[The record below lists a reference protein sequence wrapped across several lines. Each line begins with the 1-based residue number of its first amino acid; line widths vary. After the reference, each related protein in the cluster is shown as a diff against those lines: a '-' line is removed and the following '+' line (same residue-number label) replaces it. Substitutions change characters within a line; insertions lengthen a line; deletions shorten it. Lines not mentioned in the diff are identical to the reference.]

1 MDGKANTSHGNHVPT
16 TQTANNAIF
25 LRNDNTWQIVT
36 PANIG
41 AAASSH
47 THSYAAS
54 SHNHAAS
61 NITSGTLGVA
71 RGGTG
76 ATTFTSGAALIGAG
90 TGAVTTRA
98 IKHTTTKSYV
108 GTGNE
113 LATCGTVTYGVLHN
127 LNRTTTVN
135 TADTNYT
142 TYMARGIALVTSAP
156 SSLTNGCCAF
166 VYS

>member
-1 MDGKANTSHGNHVPT
+1 MAKDYLDLSGLSS
-16 TQTANNAIF
+16 F
-25 LRNDNTWQIVT
+25 LNKLKENFSTI
-36 PANIG
+36 N
-41 AAASSH
+41 
-47 THSYAAS
+47 
-54 SHNHAAS
+54 HNHTAS
-61 NITSGTLGVA
+61 EITSGTLPVA

-76 ATTFTSGAALIGAG
+76 LTSCTAGQALLGNG
-90 TGAVTTRA
+90 TGAFVGRA

-142 TYMARGIALVTSAP
+142 TYMARGVALVTSAP

-166 VYS
+166 VYA